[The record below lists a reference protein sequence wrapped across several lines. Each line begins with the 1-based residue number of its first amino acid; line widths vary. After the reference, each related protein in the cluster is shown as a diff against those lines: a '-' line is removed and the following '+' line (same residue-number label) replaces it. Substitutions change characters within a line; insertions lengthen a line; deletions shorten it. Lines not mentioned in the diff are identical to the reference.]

1 MTPKKIAAFAIGP
14 IGSAAF
20 GLATLPIITWL
31 YSADDIGRIAMLQV
45 ASSFSTL
52 LFSLGLDQAYVREY
66 HEAKDKTALL
76 KATLTPG
83 LAILTV
89 VLGTSL
95 LIPGALSHA
104 LFSVDS
110 VEVSWLLAAC
120 LFATFI
126 SKFLSLTLRMQERG
140 TAFSI
145 SQVLPKALTLTIIA
159 YYYIRSFEFNF
170 LHLIIAYTISIVATT
185 VILALNTR
193 KEWLAFFHCSVDST
207 HQRNMLRFGAP
218 LIMSGIAYWGLNTMD
233 KLFLRSMSTF
243 EELGIYTVASSFAG
257 VAIIFQSIFST
268 VWAPTVYKWAA
279 EGINNRK
286 IDQITEYVLA
296 AVVLLFVLAGLFSW
310 VVSYFLPERY
320 FQVQYILVPCMA
332 CPLFYT
338 LSETTV
344 VGLGITRKSS
354 YAMFAAVIAALINII
369 GNYFLIPP
377 YGATGAAISTAF
389 SFWGFLVLRTELS
402 CFVWRKIQRTKLY
415 TSTLACLFAA
425 IGTAIFGKVYS
436 EIAISLWALAGI
448 ISLFFFKRELWRL
461 YVDVRK
467 AFS

>member
-1 MTPKKIAAFAIGP
+1 
-14 IGSAAF
+14 
-20 GLATLPIITWL
+20 
-31 YSADDIGRIAMLQV
+31 
-45 ASSFSTL
+45 
-52 LFSLGLDQAYVREY
+52 
-66 HEAKDKTALL
+66 
-76 KATLTPG
+76 
-83 LAILTV
+83 
-89 VLGTSL
+89 
-95 LIPGALSHA
+95 
-104 LFSVDS
+104 
-110 VEVSWLLAAC
+110 
-120 LFATFI
+120 
-126 SKFLSLTLRMQERG
+126 
-140 TAFSI
+140 
-145 SQVLPKALTLTIIA
+145 
-159 YYYIRSFEFNF
+159 
-170 LHLIIAYTISIVATT
+170 
-185 VILALNTR
+185 
-193 KEWLAFFHCSVDST
+193 
-207 HQRNMLRFGAP
+207 MLRFGVP

-257 VAIIFQSIFST
+257 VAIIFQSIFSI

-296 AVVLLFVLAGLFSW
+296 AVVFLFVLAGLFSW

-320 FQVQYILVPCMA
+320 FQVQYLLVPCMA

-354 YAMFAAVIAALINII
+354 YAMLAAVIAALVNII

-425 IGTAIFGKVYS
+425 IGTTIFGKAHS
-436 EIAISLWALAGI
+436 EIVISSWALAGI
-448 ISLFFFKRELWRL
+448 ISLYFFRRELWRL

-467 AFS
+467 AFSY